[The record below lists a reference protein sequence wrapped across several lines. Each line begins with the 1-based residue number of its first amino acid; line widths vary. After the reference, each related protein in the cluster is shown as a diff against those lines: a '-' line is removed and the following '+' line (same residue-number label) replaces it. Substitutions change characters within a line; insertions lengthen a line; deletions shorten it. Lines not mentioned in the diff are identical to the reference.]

1 MDTKLSV
8 RTDRAESVFHLA
20 IGGRRQVEVVRA
32 ADHLYIEVDQ
42 EGLVAGF
49 WLTGVPP
56 FPEFEDD

>member
-1 MDTKLSV
+1 V

-20 IGGRRQVEVVRA
+20 IGAPRPVEVVRA

-42 EGLVAGF
+42 QGLVAGF